1 MTYPDLFTDY
11 KGKVRNLNKKIK
23 KLNAEIIMNKRTAL
37 IFRLKYLIQQCR
49 QRGKFKLAIKLKDK
63 LYAIDDV
70 NTNYN
75 NISDKL

>member
-23 KLNAEIIMNKRTAL
+23 KLNTEIIMNKRTSL
-37 IFRLKYLIQQCR
+37 IFRLKYLILQCR

-63 LYAIDDV
+63 LYKI
-70 NTNYN
+70 
-75 NISDKL
+75 K

>member
-11 KGKVRNLNKKIK
+11 KGKIKNLNKKIK
-23 KLNAEIIMNKRTAL
+23 KLKAEIIMNKRTAL
-37 IFRLKYLIQQCR
+37 IFRLKCLIQKCR